1 MKRLRIHPNL
11 AVTAA
16 AVAISA
22 AQFAW
27 SAYALHPVACG
38 AVLIVAALIIAVCTP
53 ALFAA
58 ADKPHVTGNDTVRIN
73 LL

>member
-1 MKRLRIHPNL
+1 MKWPRLNPNVAVL
-11 AVTAA
+11 ASAI
-16 AVAISA
+16 AIST

-27 SAYALHPVACG
+27 AAYAMHPVAC
-38 AVLIVAALIIAVCTP
+38 AILIGTAALIVAVCTP